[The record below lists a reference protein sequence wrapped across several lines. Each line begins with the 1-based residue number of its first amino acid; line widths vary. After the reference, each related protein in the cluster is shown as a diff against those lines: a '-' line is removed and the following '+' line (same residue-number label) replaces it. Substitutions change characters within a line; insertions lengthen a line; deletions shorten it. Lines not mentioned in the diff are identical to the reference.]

1 MGTKVSERLRYKFC
15 LPNIASGHLA
25 ELQEKGKEITRDTF
39 KRYIVNSDLDAI
51 EAKLGYS
58 NKPGGNLAK
67 NNKMFRY
74 WKFPVDGVDSPTLIF
89 QEDQKTLHVFQN

>member
-1 MGTKVSERLRYKFC
+1 MAVKVSERLEYKFC
-15 LPNIASGHLA
+15 LPNIASGHLQ
-25 ELQEKGKEITRDTF
+25 ELHKKGKEITRDTF
-39 KRYIVNSDLDAI
+39 KRYIVNSDLDKI

-74 WKFPVDGVDSPTLIF
+74 WKFPVDGVDKTLIF
-89 QEDQKTLHVFQN
+89 QEDQKTLHVFQP